1 MDDWMLLDLKWKN
14 NFQRFDEHLAWRW
27 KDMFFWGY
35 DIPWNC
41 CWEWPSSR
49 IDGLRVVWIRIWINK
64 WLWPSCSISEFVDC
78 WFGLVVWWNML
89 FRFHSE
95 EEGKNGQIQTHTQ
108 RKKYSGCCFFVLPE
122 LTFNGHVSKKH
133 RGMAKTRTAARF
145 QPSDPQTR
153 DLSIL
158 VSATS
163 QISPQTME
171 KKQFKPCQG
180 AERILQEPRHTQDL
194 RETGCP
200 TWDLLVHGGEFATC
214 RFLILP
220 SQRKGWRGATQKY
233 GIHQSPQNHETWQE
247 NHQVGHHAW
256 FGTNNASIFKKI
268 YIYIYCLYY
277 VLFVYRYIH
286 VCIFV
291 IYIYI

>member
-1 MDDWMLLDLKWKN
+1 
-14 NFQRFDEHLAWRW
+14 
-27 KDMFFWGY
+27 
-35 DIPWNC
+35 
-41 CWEWPSSR
+41 
-49 IDGLRVVWIRIWINK
+49 
-64 WLWPSCSISEFVDC
+64 
-78 WFGLVVWWNML
+78 ML

-95 EEGKNGQIQTHTQ
+95 EEGKNGQIQTHTHNE
-108 RKKYSGCCFFVLPE
+108 KKYSGCCFFVLPE

-171 KKQFKPCQG
+171 KNNSNLAKELKEYCRSPGTHKISEKPAALPEISWSTEENLLLADSSYCQVKEKGGG
-180 AERILQEPRHTQDL
+180 APRKNTAFTRAHKIMKP
-194 RETGCP
+194 G
-200 TWDLLVHGGEFATC
+200 
-214 RFLILP
+214 
-220 SQRKGWRGATQKY
+220 RKITKLDTMRGLAQTM
-233 GIHQSPQNHETWQE
+233 
-247 NHQVGHHAW
+247 QVYL
-256 FGTNNASIFKKI
+256 KKS
-268 YIYIYCLYY
+268 IYIYCLYY

-291 IYIYI
+291 IYIFKYCKCIYVLYVYIYISIVKLYIYCIYI